1 MPLTTWPTA
10 RFETSPEASVTVLL
24 FATAGNA
31 AEVAEAGA
39 MTKSP
44 LISMSAAEVTVL
56 SPTVAPRKK
65 LGVPLAL
72 ALQTGLASGVR
83 SNVNLA
89 ISAAKVAAPCVDRTR
104 HWPAP
109 VPRVRLKVPVLWK
122 PPL

>member
-1 MPLTTWPTA
+1 MP
-10 RFETSPEASVTVLL
+10 EPEAIALK
-24 FATAGNA
+24 A
-31 AEVAEAGA
+31 AVVPEAGV
-39 MTKSP
+39 MTKFP
-44 LISMSAAEVTVL
+44 LSSTSAAEVTVL
-56 SPTVAPRKK
+56 RPTVAPRKK
-65 LGVPLAL
+65 LGVPVAL

-83 SNVNLA
+83 STVNLA